1 MIANGMEVVSCG
13 ANVQFI
19 DDQVFFGPTAHYAD
33 AQLSVLPDFV
43 ANCGMA
49 RVFAYLMQHDIEVT
63 DEAIFNDVSAT
74 IRQALIDIRTAN
86 DSKTHISTTALEI
99 ALKKL
104 VG

>member
-1 MIANGMEVVSCG
+1 
-13 ANVQFI
+13 
-19 DDQVFFGPTAHYAD
+19 
-33 AQLSVLPDFV
+33 
-43 ANCGMA
+43 
-49 RVFAYLMQHDIEVT
+49 MQHDIEVT

-104 VG
+104 MG